1 MLRHGESALNPVR
14 SLKIQNWL
22 LDSRGHN
29 TGTGKFLSAEMSST
43 AVHFSGYPDG
53 KDKCRSERPLLRNIS
68 QHILILMLHLFERPM
83 NILSRFRFHL
93 DADQKKK
100 HHIPRTMLAAALV
113 LGFICAPG
121 IGTAQTETGAL
132 QGTTTAQSPQGQS
145 YPVGG
150 VAIKLTANA
159 PGLQPLTAYSN
170 ENGKFEI
177 QGIPAG
183 PYTLDAT
190 IEGFKPVTQKI
201 TITAGKTLNKNVLL
215 QFQEVREKVEVR
227 EKAPVVSTQGTT
239 PPTQTLQTK
248 QLLTI
253 PVQQQEFKQELPVT
267 PGVLQIQ
274 SGKIYIKGVPEGQS
288 MLLLDSAQAVDPV
301 TGTYSI
307 DVPIDAIQSLD
318 IYKAPFGAQY
328 GGFVGGMTSIDLKA
342 PPNQWHLT
350 MHDLNPSLRGKQ
362 GDLVGF
368 ARATPRVRF
377 GGPVWKNKINFAESF
392 LYEMRKPNVRGLPW
406 PNDETYIQ
414 GYNSITHFQF
424 LLSPQHYASLTVN
437 LFPRRYQWANLNA
450 LIPRPAASDNGQKG
464 YSIDGTDTYQFKS
477 GSILHTLFKFTRMQ
491 TYEHG
496 NGPLDM
502 LLTPTGIGGNYFNRW
517 ARNAHQEQAHVTFS
531 LPSQKWAGTHEMMLG
546 TDVIHRDFTG
556 DSQSHPVKILRA
568 DGSTAERIDFSGPGN
583 LSANDTSGSG
593 FAQDHWIFN
602 NRLAATLGARY
613 FGTTNGDPVNFAPRL
628 GIVYA
633 LDQSA
638 RTVLQAGAGV
648 FYDRT
653 PMLAADF
660 SNNPMRI
667 VTPLG
672 LNGSPLGPSVTYRS
686 ECARIV
692 SGSPQSLPT
701 CSDLESTP
709 RNLTWRA
716 QLTHHFSRQLTAKI
730 STLYSHTTR
739 LFVINPLVQ
748 ENGTGLMQLSNRG
761 SSRYHEY
768 EFTVN
773 YKTAHNDS
781 LSLSYVRSSS
791 KGDLNTTDN
800 IFVPIEVPVIRP
812 DVYANL
818 PSDVPN
824 RLTGFGLF
832 KLPWDITLSPSV
844 DLHSGFPYSNI
855 DALHNYAG
863 TPNGQ
868 RYPIF
873 FSLNWRIYK
882 DFPLPFHIHPGHK
895 FRLGIYSINT
905 TGRPNPT
912 AVYNNITSPM
922 FGHFNGFGKRVNG
935 IVIEFAN

>member
-1 MLRHGESALNPVR
+1 MFK
-14 SLKIQNWL
+14 SL
-22 LDSRGHN
+22 
-29 TGTGKFLSAEMSST
+29 
-43 AVHFSGYPDG
+43 
-53 KDKCRSERPLLRNIS
+53 S
-68 QHILILMLHLFERPM
+68 QHILIQMLHLFKRLM
-83 NILSRFRFHL
+83 NIFSSLRFHL
-93 DADQKKK
+93 RANREQKASL
-100 HHIPRTMLAAALV
+100 HGPTLAAVLALS
-113 LGFICAPG
+113 FICAPG
-121 IGTAQTETGAL
+121 IATAQTDTGAL
-132 QGTTTAQSPQGQS
+132 QGKTTARTPQGQS
-145 YPVGG
+145 FPVGG

-170 ENGKFEI
+170 ENGEFEI

-190 IEGFKPVTQKI
+190 IEGFKPLTRKI
-201 TITAGKTLNKNVLL
+201 TIIAGQTINEDILL

-239 PPTQTLQTK
+239 PATQTLQTK

-274 SGKIYIKGVPEGQS
+274 SGKIYIKGVPEGES
-288 MLLLDSAQAVDPV
+288 MLLLDSMQSVDPV
-301 TGTYSI
+301 TGRYSI
-307 DVPIDAIQSLD
+307 DVPIDAIENLD
-318 IYKAPFGAQY
+318 VYKAPFGAQY

-362 GDLVGF
+362 GHLIGF
-368 ARATPRVRF
+368 AKATPRIRF
-377 GGPVWKNKINFAESF
+377 GGPLWKNKINFAESF
-392 LYEMRKPNVRGLPW
+392 LYEMRKPDVRGLAW
-406 PNDETYIQ
+406 PNDSMKIQ

-424 LLSPQHYASLTVN
+424 LLSPQHYASLTIN

-450 LIPRPAASDNGQKG
+450 LIPRPATADNGQKG

-477 GSILHTLFKFTRMQ
+477 GSILHTLFKFTRVES
-491 TYEHG
+491 YAHG
-496 NGPLDM
+496 HGPEDM
-502 LLTPTGIGGNYFNRW
+502 LLTPTGVGGNYFNAW
-517 ARNAHQEQAHVTFS
+517 ARNSHQEEGQVIFS
-531 LPSQKWAGTHEMMLG
+531 LPTKQWAGTHEMMLG

-556 DSQSHPVKILRA
+556 LSQSHPVQILRA
-568 DGSTAERIDFSGPGN
+568 DGSAAERIDFGGPGN

-602 NRLAATLGARY
+602 NRLATTLGVRY
-613 FGTTNGDPVNFAPRL
+613 FGATNGATVNFAPRFGL
-628 GIVYA
+628 VYA

-638 RTVLQAGAGV
+638 KTVVQAGAGM

-667 VTPLG
+667 LTPLDFSG
-672 LNGSPLGPSVTYRS
+672 FPLGPSVTYQN
-686 ECARIV
+686 ECARIIT
-692 SGSPQSLPT
+692 GTPQTLPD
-701 CSDLESTP
+701 CSNLESTP

-716 QLTHHFSRQLTAKI
+716 QLTHHFSRKLTAKF

-739 LFVINPLVQ
+739 LFVINPVV
-748 ENGTGLMQLSNRG
+748 EPGGAGFMQLSNRG

-768 EFTVN
+768 EFTVD
-773 YKTAHNDS
+773 YKAGENTN
-781 LSLSYVRSSS
+781 LSMSYVRSSS
-791 KGDLNTTDN
+791 RGDLNTTDN
-800 IFVPIEVPVIRP
+800 IFVPLETPVIRP

-855 DALHNYAG
+855 DELHNYVG
-863 TPNGQ
+863 EPNGQ

-873 FSLNWRIYK
+873 FSLNWRMYK
-882 DFPLPFHIHPGHK
+882 DFPLPFHIHRGHT
-895 FRLGIYSINT
+895 FRFGIYSINT
-905 TGRPNPT
+905 TSRLNPT

-922 FGHFNGFGKRVNG
+922 FGHFTGFNKRVNG
-935 IVIEFAN
+935 IVIEFSQ